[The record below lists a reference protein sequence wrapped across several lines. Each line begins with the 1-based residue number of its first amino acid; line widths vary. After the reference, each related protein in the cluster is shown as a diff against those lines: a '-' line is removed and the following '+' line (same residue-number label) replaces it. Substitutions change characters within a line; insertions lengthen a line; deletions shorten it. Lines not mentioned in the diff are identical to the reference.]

1 MQSVSFGGEL
11 IVLRTL
17 QDQYFQMKQQCRIDD
32 RTKGSRFIATA
43 TPVTTEAEAM
53 AFVDEIKKEFHD
65 ATHNAFAW
73 KVGYGKNQRYRYS
86 DDGEPSG
93 TAGLPIL
100 KAIDARGVSYVCVV
114 VTRYF
119 GGVKLGTGGLMRSYG
134 KVASDLLRTSELE
147 KKYFTETLKFSV
159 EFDFVNVVHN
169 IINTFDAELK
179 DSQYGEKVTFE
190 VEARASQLVAFKKK
204 LTDGTNGQVE
214 FL

>member
-1 MQSVSFGGEL
+1 MA
-11 IVLRTL
+11 LRTL
-17 QDQYFQMKQQCRIDD
+17 QDQYFQMKQQCRLED

-43 TPVTTEAEAM
+43 RPVATETEAT
-53 AFVDEIKKEFHD
+53 AFIEDIRKEFHD

-100 KAIDARGVSYVCVV
+100 KAIDARGVSNVCVV
-114 VTRYF
+114 LTRYF

-134 KVASDLLRTSELE
+134 KMAADLLRTSELE
-147 KKYFTETLKFSV
+147 KKFFTELLKFSV
-159 EFDFVNVVHN
+159 AFDFVNVVHN
-169 IINTFDAELK
+169 IINNFDAELR
-179 DSQYGEKVTFE
+179 DSQYGEKVTFVVE
-190 VEARASQLVAFKKK
+190 VRASQFGAFKKK

-214 FL
+214 FV

>member
-1 MQSVSFGGEL
+1 MA
-11 IVLRTL
+11 LRTI
-17 QDQYFQMKQQCRIDD
+17 QDQYFQMKQQCRLED

-43 TPVTTEAEAM
+43 KPVATEAEAT
-53 AFVDEIKKEFHD
+53 AFIEDLRKEFHD

-100 KAIDARGVSYVCVV
+100 KAIDARGVSNVCVV
-114 VTRYF
+114 LTRYF

-134 KVASDLLRTSELE
+134 KMAADLLRTSELE
-147 KKYFTETLKFSV
+147 KKFFTELLKFSV
-159 EFDFVNVVHN
+159 AFDFVNVVHN
-169 IINTFDAELK
+169 IINNFDSELK
-179 DSQYGEKVTFE
+179 DSQYGEKVMFVVE
-190 VEARASQLVAFKKK
+190 VRASQLGAFKKK

-214 FL
+214 FV